1 MGQKIPYLN
10 AVGCCWPHAAAVET
24 VRGAGLAGQC
34 SSSSP
39 PPPSPSSHSSC
50 PPPPPAVLWW
60 SLDQSQTSIMIMI
73 NSGPIRDKYNNQ
85 SEMFN
90 IINSGPIKDEYYE
103 QWTNQRWVLWWTMDQ
118 SDTTYLHHQVDQQE
132 REHEPDNVATN
143 LGHLAHVIFLQ
154 RICEVW
160 RFSKLLELLQGE

>member
-1 MGQKIPYLN
+1 
-10 AVGCCWPHAAAVET
+10 
-24 VRGAGLAGQC
+24 
-34 SSSSP
+34 
-39 PPPSPSSHSSC
+39 
-50 PPPPPAVLWW
+50 
-60 SLDQSQTSIMIMI
+60 MIMM

-103 QWTNQRWVLWWTMDQ
+103 QWTNKRQVLWWTVDQ

-132 REHEPDNVATN
+132 REHEPDDVATN
-143 LGHLAHVIFLQ
+143 LGHLAHVIILQ

-160 RFSKLLELLQGE
+160 RFSKLLELLVIWIAIIVIGSSKL